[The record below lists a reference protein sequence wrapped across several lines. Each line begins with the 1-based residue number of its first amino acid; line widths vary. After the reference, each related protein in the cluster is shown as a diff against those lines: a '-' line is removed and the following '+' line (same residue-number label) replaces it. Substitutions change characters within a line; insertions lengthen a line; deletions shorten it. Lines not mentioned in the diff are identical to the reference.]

1 MDSKQLSEQL
11 NELLDYME
19 GEYDIERSEHA
30 REVGR
35 KVAHLRD

>member
-1 MDSKQLSEQL
+1 MDSNELSEQL

-19 GEYDIERSEHA
+19 EEYDIERSEHA
-30 REVGR
+30 QEIGR